1 MNVTQSMVV
10 SPTAHQKSAGWGGVN
25 PVKLLC
31 GMEVPH
37 GSR

>member
-10 SPTAHQKSAGWGGVN
+10 SPTAHQKSAGGGVN

-37 GSR
+37 GSRE